1 MDNPNKH
8 FAGELP
14 YGNYRHPG
22 GKRSWLFRLLPSLVF
37 YTKVFFIIR
46 KASQSARKG
55 EFDDNDFRNASAAVL
70 HVFTDCG
77 VDIQVEGTEHFR
89 NLDGPCVFIGNHMS
103 TAETFVL
110 PCLLL
115 PFRRICFVVKRSL
128 IEYPIFK
135 HIMISQRPIV
145 VSRENPREDLRTV
158 FDSGMAALKE
168 GRSVIVFPQTTR
180 RVDFDPSQFNS
191 IGVKLASKAGVPVVP
206 LALQTNAWSNGK
218 WLKDMG
224 RFRPEIPVRFA
235 FGEPIDSSQRG
246 KDVNDR
252 VIQFIQTNLARWQN

>member
-1 MDNPNKH
+1 MAKPNEH
-8 FAGELP
+8 FAGKLP
-14 YGNYRHPG
+14 HGDFQHAG
-22 GKRSWLFRLLPSLVF
+22 GKRSWLLRLMPSVIF

-46 KASQSARKG
+46 KASRFARK
-55 EFDDNDFRNASAAVL
+55 DDFSDEDFRHASAAVL
-70 HVFTDCG
+70 QVFTDCG
-77 VDIQVEGTEHFR
+77 VDIKVEGTECFR
-89 NLDGPCVFIGNHMS
+89 KLEGPCVFIGNHMS

-110 PCLLL
+110 PCLIL
-115 PFRRICFVVKRSL
+115 PFRNICFVVKRSL

-145 VSRENPREDLRTV
+145 VSRENPRDDLRTV
-158 FDSGMAALKE
+158 FEEGMATLKE

-191 IGVKLASKAGVPVVP
+191 IGAKLASKAGVPVVP

-224 RFRPEIPVRFA
+224 RFHPEIPVRFA
-235 FGEPIDSSQRG
+235 FGEPIDSSLPG
-246 KDVNDR
+246 KEVNDR
-252 VIQFIQTNLARWQN
+252 VIKFIQQHLAEWQS